1 MEQIIVI
8 IITTIS
14 LLILRLILGTTLK
27 NFKKFKENKELNEIT
42 KELPENIE
50 IAKKIAS
57 KLGNENVNIKE
68 EENLKATIYMV
79 FNNTISIAK
88 GETNYTRLQTIAH
101 ECLHSVQN
109 KKMLWFNYI
118 FSNIYLLYFL
128 VITIITL
135 CNLQVSWHIQTV
147 ILLLLGIIWY
157 AARSYLEVDA
167 MTKAKYLAK
176 EYLDEETN
184 LNEYKKK
191 QLLREYEEINKL
203 GIPFTC
209 YGLLKSGL
217 LKVIIYV
224 IASLI

>member
-8 IITTIS
+8 IITIIF
-14 LLILRLILGTTLK
+14 LVILRLILGTSI
-27 NFKKFKENKELNEIT
+27 KKLEKFRENKELNEII

-50 IAKKIAS
+50 IAKSIS
-57 KLGNENVNIKE
+57 IKLGNENVNIKE

-88 GETNYTRLQTIAH
+88 GETNYTRLQTVAH

-118 FSNIYLLYFL
+118 FSNIQLLYFI
-128 VITIITL
+128 VITILTL
-135 CNLQVSWHIQTV
+135 CNLPVNWHVQTV
-147 ILLLLGIIWY
+147 ILLLSEIVWY
-157 AARSYLEVDA
+157 VVRSYLETDA

-184 LNEYKKK
+184 LSEDKK
-191 QLLREYEEINKL
+191 QKLLKEYEELNTI

-209 YGLLKSGL
+209 YSLLRSSFIKI
-217 LKVIIYV
+217 IIYAV
-224 IASLI
+224 ARLI